1 MNDPVFLNH
10 LIVYL
15 GAAVLCVPLAQR
27 SGLGSVLG
35 YLLAGLL
42 IGPSGLKLIGE
53 GEEVLHFAEFGVVI
67 MLFLVGLELAP
78 RRLWDMRRPI
88 LGLGGLQ
95 VLATT
100 VLLAGFGKAMGL
112 TGPVAVI
119 AAMGMS
125 LSSTA
130 IALQILAERNQLA
143 TPGGRAGFATLL
155 FQDLAVIP
163 MLAMIPLLGEHG
175 SAEHFDW
182 LGAGRAAAVIIGI
195 VLGGRLLLRP
205 LLRFVAATGMREIF
219 TAFAL
224 LIVIAAA
231 LLMRSVGM
239 SMALGTFL
247 AGVLLAESEYRH
259 ALESDLEP
267 FKGLLLG
274 LFFIAIGMTVNLE
287 LILGHWK
294 ILLVLVAG
302 FVLVKMLVL
311 AGLARRFGVPIA
323 QRPFFAI
330 TLSQG
335 GEFAFV
341 LNSTAESQGILPPD
355 IGGMLVAVTALSMMT
370 TPLLLVLHDRW
381 IEPRLGRN
389 KPAYDTPEAE
399 GNPVIIAG
407 FGRFGQIVGRLLS
420 AHRIGLTILDH
431 DPVHIETIRRY
442 GHKVFY
448 GDATRLDLLRAA
460 GADHAKFI
468 IVAIDDIEHSLKLVD
483 MVQQEFP
490 HLTILARARNVHHVF
505 ELTERG
511 VPVIQREIFESA
523 LLLGER
529 ALIQMGYAP
538 YAARQAALKFRNH
551 DLRSLVK
558 RYEARG
564 NEEELVTVARE
575 TRQQLEEAMHADRE
589 VYNPT
594 SAPDAWR

>member
-1 MNDPVFLNH
+1 VKDPVFLHH
-10 LIVYL
+10 LVIYL
-15 GAAVLCVPLAQR
+15 GAAVLCVPLAKR
-27 SGLGSVLG
+27 WGLGSVLG

-42 IGPSGLKLIGE
+42 IGPSGLRLIGE

-67 MLFLVGLELAP
+67 MLFLVGMELAP
-78 RRLWDMRRPI
+78 RRLWEMRRPI

-100 VLLAGFGKAMGL
+100 LLLAGFGMALGMG
-112 TGPVAVI
+112 GPVALI

-163 MLAMIPLLGEHG
+163 MLALIPLLGDHG
-175 SAEHFDW
+175 SAGPFDW
-182 LGAGRAAAVIIGI
+182 LGAARAAAVIAGI
-195 VLGGRLLLRP
+195 VLGGHLLLRP
-205 LLRFVAATGMREIF
+205 LLRFVASTGMREIF

-224 LIVIAAA
+224 LIVIAIA
-231 LLMRSVGM
+231 LLMRSAGM

-274 LFFIAIGMTVNLE
+274 LFFIAIGMSVNLA
-287 LILGHWK
+287 LILSHWK
-294 ILLVLVAG
+294 ILAALMAG
-302 FVLVKMLVL
+302 FVLAKMLIL
-311 AGLARRFGVPIA
+311 GGLARWFGIPRA
-323 QRPFFAI
+323 QQPFFAI

-341 LNSTAESQGILPPD
+341 LNSTAESQGILPAE
-355 IGGMLVAVTALSMMT
+355 IAGVLVAVVALSMMT
-370 TPLLLVLHDRW
+370 TPLLLILHDRW

-407 FGRFGQIVGRLLS
+407 FGRFGQIVGRLLG

-460 GADHAKFI
+460 GADQAKFI
-468 IVAIDDIEHSLKLVD
+468 IVAIDDMEHSLKLVD
-483 MVQQEFP
+483 MVQQEFS
-490 HLTILARARNVHHVF
+490 HLTILARARNVQHVF
-505 ELTERG
+505 ELTARG

-523 LLLGER
+523 LVLGER
-529 ALIQMGYAP
+529 ALVEMGYRP
-538 YAARQAALKFRNH
+538 YAARQAALKFRSH

-575 TRQQLEEAMHADRE
+575 ARQQLEKAMDADRE
-589 VYNPT
+589 AYNPGT
-594 SAPDAWR
+594 APDAWR